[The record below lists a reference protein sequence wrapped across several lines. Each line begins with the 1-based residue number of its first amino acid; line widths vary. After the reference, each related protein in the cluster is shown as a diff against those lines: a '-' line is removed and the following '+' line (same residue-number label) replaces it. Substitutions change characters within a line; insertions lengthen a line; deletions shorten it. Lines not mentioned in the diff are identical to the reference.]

1 MKPAIHYLKNEYF
14 CIVTRKILTITL
26 ALILLIPGARE
37 AAAQNRGYMTYIV
50 ENGDTV
56 FVDVL
61 RPAYTYTGKKK
72 GRQWRKYYKL
82 VHNFS
87 KTYPFAIQVREMM
100 HEVDSTIA
108 ADKLRRRKKDKYI
121 AAIQKKVLDNYEPVI
136 RKMTVSQGKL
146 LIQLIGRET
155 GLTPYEI
162 IKDYKNGVAAGFWQG
177 IAKFFGGDL
186 KRPYDPNQED
196 KAIEDLVK
204 SWENDTFEG
213 LYYSIFGTYPPEV
226 KLVDLSVSPSK
237 KK

>member
-1 MKPAIHYLKNEYF
+1 MAYYLKNEYF
-14 CIVTRKILTITL
+14 CKKMRKRITIYIMIMTAAIL
-26 ALILLIPGARE
+26 AGFDAG
-37 AAAQNRGYMTYIV
+37 AQNRGYMTYIV

-56 FVDVL
+56 FVDIL
-61 RPAYTYTGKKK
+61 KPAYTYTGKKK

-87 KTYPFAIQVREMM
+87 KTYPYAIQAREMIR
-100 HEVDSTIA
+100 EVDSTIA
-108 ADKLRRRKKDKYI
+108 SDHLKRRKRDKYI
-121 AAIQKKVLDNYEPVI
+121 NAIQNNVLDNYEPVI

-162 IKDYKNGVAAGFWQG
+162 IKNYKSGIAAGFWQG
-177 IAKFFGGDL
+177 IAKIFGGDL
-186 KRPYDPNQED
+186 KRHYDPEQED

-226 KLVDLSVSPSK
+226 YVADLSASPSK